1 MTEQLQLILAGDFGR
16 GLQTYDVEFDG
27 RRRLDGPLLSRYGR
41 NRVNEPVALR
51 SAGPDPESVV
61 LLRREVDALT
71 RLRGRLTERRYPTQ
85 LTRLIG
91 HNPDHEPPYLL
102 RTNRGEPLSRLEMP
116 LRADVLGP
124 VVDDLVRILRYLA
137 VSGLVHRRI
146 GLSTLHWDGEG
157 LQLVDFEHAVLSG
170 LPAPACSCCPNRP
183 PPEGTAR
190 RQDDLLDAGLVLYR
204 LFTNEDVTD
213 PVEVRRRLAL
223 QDVVVRDLLAGVF
236 DPDRTR
242 RPDPLAL
249 LRRRKLPDPLSGSGR
264 PVTTIADRETGGVE
278 AFERLRAEQRAFAAW
293 YQQNAHVL
301 LKEPV
306 PPTRVKAIVWT
317 SVVGLVVL
325 VVVLWGALS

>member
-27 RRRLDGPLLSRYGR
+27 RRKLDSPLLTRTGR

-61 LLRREVDALT
+61 LLRREVDVLT
-71 RLRGRLTERRYPTQ
+71 RLLGRLTDRRYPTQ

-102 RTNRGEPLSRLEMP
+102 RTARGEPLTRLDRP

-124 VVDDLVRILRYLA
+124 VVDDLVRILRHLA
-137 VSGLVHRRI
+137 VSGVVHRRI

-157 LQLVDFEHAVLSG
+157 LQLVDFEHAVLAG
-170 LPAPACSCCPNRP
+170 LPAPACACCPDRP
-183 PPEGTAR
+183 PVEGPAR
-190 RQDDLLDAGLVLYR
+190 KQDDLLDAGLVLYR
-204 LFTNEDVTD
+204 LFTDEDVTD
-213 PVEVRRRLAL
+213 PAEARRRLGL
-223 QDVVVRDLLAGVF
+223 QDVVVRDLLEGVF

-264 PVTTIADRETGGVE
+264 PVKTIADRETGGVE
-278 AFERLRAEQRAFAAW
+278 AFERLRADQRAFAAW

-306 PPTRVKAIVWT
+306 ARSRVVAIVWT
-317 SVVGLVVL
+317 SVVALVIAG
-325 VVVLWGALS
+325 VVLWGALS